1 MGSYTR
7 MYSIQVESWAREEA
21 SKEVT
26 ALERQGECKVD
37 VMRNPYMGALREW
50 QRVSFRQD
58 WSRRTKRRRVF
69 KAIVILVISLID
81 DYVSSTTTTSHI
93 AKIVD
98 KIPAP
103 AFTFCPKP
111 SLKSSFQGNSN
122 NRFSALKNASV
133 SLTEFISHAPFEG
146 LNFTSV
152 SSANGETIFLLVN
165 GSWSERT
172 FWEVGDVRKPPEIF
186 KCFTLALRDE
196 MPAGTTNRVYNSM
209 YFIFDFTSILKSK
222 HDEVG
227 SIPLNWIQ
235 GDVGLGNSGEM
246 ISHFV
251 RWQIPS
257 LVEVYIHE
265 QAEKFS
271 NLGLMAIENAL
282 VFNNTTAKLF
292 IRSDYGR
299 KLKKRRRPCTM
310 DKGHSYVRCMENC
323 FWGWVQSRPQL
334 PCLDPILI
342 TKEVDLTKPVCSDPN
357 NSKVMLEELEK
368 ARKYFV
374 DPESEIGKNCSCP
387 KRCHRSIYYI
397 FPDPNSNGFKGSEF
411 SRNTGSATLFFNFP
425 SRRVS
430 TFVEQEKTTILELL
444 SDIGGIVGICLGVSI
459 VTIFDLVDGACS
471 RIRCKLLYCRKKIIQ
486 GSNH

>member
-1 MGSYTR
+1 MC
-7 MYSIQVESWAREEA
+7 SIQVESWAREEA
-21 SKEVT
+21 SKYVP
-26 ALERQGECKVD
+26 AQKRQGESKVD
-37 VMRNPYMGALREW
+37 VMRNPYMGAMREW
-50 QRVSFRQD
+50 QRVSLRQD
-58 WSRRTKRRRVF
+58 WSRRTKRRLVF
-69 KAIVILVISLID
+69 KAVVILVCLVIALRQVISLID
-81 DYVSSTTTTSHI
+81 DYLSSTTTTSHI

-111 SLKSSFQGNSN
+111 TLKASFKGSAN
-122 NRFSALKNASV
+122 NQFSALKNASV

-152 SSANGETIFLLVN
+152 SSANGETTFVLVN

-172 FWEVGDVRKPPEIF
+172 FWEVGDVRNPPEIF

-209 YFIFDFTSILKSK
+209 YFIFDFTSISKSK
-222 HDEVG
+222 HE
-227 SIPLNWIQ
+227 
-235 GDVGLGNSGEM
+235 E
-246 ISHFV
+246 
-251 RWQIPS
+251 IPS

-271 NLGLMAIENAL
+271 NLGLMAIENAF
-282 VFNNTTAKLF
+282 VFKNTTANLF
-292 IRSDYGR
+292 IRSDYAR
-299 KLKKRRRPCTM
+299 KLKKRRRPCIM
-310 DKGHSYVRCMENC
+310 HKGHSYVRCMENC

-342 TKEVDLTKPVCSDPN
+342 TKEVNLTKPVCLDPN

-368 ARKYFV
+368 ARKYFM
-374 DPESEIGKNCSCP
+374 DPESELGKNCSCP

-397 FPDPNSNGFKGSEF
+397 FPESNSNGFKVSEF

-459 VTIFDLVDGACS
+459 VTIFDLVDWACS
-471 RIRCKLLYCRKKIIQ
+471 RIRCKLLSCRKKIVR